1 MPFKEQKIFK
11 IVSFKCNT
19 GHRKHFIQDTELDF
33 HVEKF
38 LFLTKF
44 DVEANYLNLTLATR
58 AKTCYN
64 EGPNFLS

>member
-11 IVSFKCNT
+11 AASFECNAK
-19 GHRKHFIQDTELDF
+19 HRKHFIQDTELDF

-44 DVEANYLNLTLATR
+44 DEKRTELLKHTILI
-58 AKTCYN
+58 
-64 EGPNFLS
+64 

>member
-11 IVSFKCNT
+11 AASFECNAK
-19 GHRKHFIQDTELDF
+19 HRKHFIQDTELDF

-44 DVEANYLNLTLATR
+44 DEKRTELLKHTILIW
-58 AKTCYN
+58 
-64 EGPNFLS
+64 L

>member
-11 IVSFKCNT
+11 AASFECNVK
-19 GHRKHFIQDTELDF
+19 HRKHFIQDTELDF

-44 DVEANYLNLTLATR
+44 DEKQTELFKHTILIWL
-58 AKTCYN
+58 
-64 EGPNFLS
+64 

>member
-11 IVSFKCNT
+11 AASFECNAK
-19 GHRKHFIQDTELDF
+19 HRKHFIQDTELDF

-44 DVEANYLNLTLATR
+44 DEKQTELLKHTILI
-58 AKTCYN
+58 
-64 EGPNFLS
+64 

>member
-11 IVSFKCNT
+11 AASFECNAK
-19 GHRKHFIQDTELDF
+19 HRKHFIQDTELDF

-44 DVEANYLNLTLATR
+44 DEKQTELFKHTILIWL
-58 AKTCYN
+58 
-64 EGPNFLS
+64 

>member
-11 IVSFKCNT
+11 AASFECNAK
-19 GHRKHFIQDTELDF
+19 HRKHFIQDTELDF

-44 DVEANYLNLTLATR
+44 DEKQTELFKHTILI
-58 AKTCYN
+58 
-64 EGPNFLS
+64 

>member
-1 MPFKEQKIFK
+1 MMPFKEQKIE
-11 IVSFKCNT
+11 NT

-44 DVEANYLNLTLATR
+44 DEKQTELLKHTI
-58 AKTCYN
+58 
-64 EGPNFLS
+64 